1 MSFFRAARAAL
12 RGPVC
17 LHRLLPSVVF
27 VVIILL
33 ATVMLSCS
41 GGGRYSRDHNAYVT
55 LPSTGNVLLLYINGA
70 NGVITLGPAT
80 PQVLDAT
87 TIGLALAPSK
97 KFLYTVNSFAD
108 TISIFSIASDG
119 TLTLT
124 ATPTPEGGSGPYAA
138 VIDPSGK
145 YLLVTNN
152 LSASVSVFS
161 IDSTTGALTPTP
173 GSPFFANADPTEIL
187 FMPSTN
193 VVYVSNPG
201 IGTVTIFSF
210 SNGVLTQL
218 YGLSPVIS
226 GAGATGLA
234 ADASG
239 QFLYVANSSA
249 VNPPPYSTTTG
260 NISAFNINQTTGALT
275 PVPGS
280 PFTATG
286 GSGPTELTVDPS
298 GTYLY
303 ASTPGTGSSIW
314 CFIIDS
320 TTGQLTPASNS
331 PFSVEAG
338 AAFAAFDPTG
348 SFFFIGNSSGKA
360 IDGYTYNS
368 STGGIMAIPGSPFNI
383 GVAPGKIVFTE

>member
-12 RGPVC
+12 TGAAC
-17 LHRLLPSVVF
+17 LRRLLPF
-27 VVIILL
+27 VIFVIVILL
-33 ATVMLSCS
+33 AGILLSCGS
-41 GGGRYSRDHNAYVT
+41 GRYSRDHNAYVT
-55 LPSTGNVLLLYINGA
+55 LPGTGNVLLLYINGV
-70 NGVITLGPAT
+70 NGIITLGPAT

-119 TLTLT
+119 TLSLT
-124 ATPTPEGGSGPYAA
+124 ATPTEEGGSGPYDAM
-138 VIDPSGK
+138 IDPSGK

-161 IDSTTGALTPTP
+161 IDPTTGALTPTQ
-173 GSPFFANADPTEIL
+173 GSPFFANADPAEIL
-187 FMPSTN
+187 FIPSTN
-193 VVYVSNPG
+193 IVYVSNPG

-210 SNGVLTQL
+210 SAGVLTQL

-234 ADASG
+234 VDASG
-239 QFLYVANSSA
+239 QFLYVANPSA
-249 VNPPPYSTTTG
+249 INPPPYSTTTG

-280 PFTATG
+280 PFTAIG

-303 ASTPGTGSSIW
+303 ASTPGTGDSIW
-314 CFIIDS
+314 CFIINS

-331 PFSVEAG
+331 PFSVAAG

-348 SFFFIGNSSGKA
+348 SFFYIGNSSGKA

-368 STGGIMAIPGSPFNI
+368 STGGITAIPGSPFNI
-383 GVAPGKIVFTE
+383 GAAPGKIVFTE

>member
-1 MSFFRAARAAL
+1 MSFLRAARAAL
-12 RGPVC
+12 TGPAC
-17 LHRLLPSVVF
+17 LRRLLPSVMF
-27 VVIILL
+27 VIVILL
-33 ATVMLSCS
+33 AGLLLSCGS
-41 GGGRYSRDHNAYVT
+41 GRYSRDHNAYVT
-55 LPSTGNVLLLYINGA
+55 LPGTGNVLLLYINGV
-70 NGVITLGPAT
+70 NGIITLGPAT

-108 TISIFSIASDG
+108 TISIFSIVSDG
-119 TLTLT
+119 TLSLT
-124 ATPTPEGGSGPYAA
+124 ATPTQESGSGPYDA

-161 IDSTTGALTPTP
+161 IDPTTGALTPTH
-173 GSPFFANADPTEIL
+173 GSPFFANADPAEIL
-187 FMPSTN
+187 FIPSTN
-193 VVYVSNPG
+193 IVYVSNPG

-210 SNGVLTQL
+210 SSGVLTQL

-234 ADASG
+234 VDASG
-239 QFLYVANSSA
+239 QFLYVANPSA
-249 VNPPPYSTTTG
+249 INPPPYSTTTG

-280 PFTATG
+280 PFTAIG

-303 ASTPGTGSSIW
+303 ASTPGTGDSIW
-314 CFIIDS
+314 CFIINS

-331 PFSVEAG
+331 PFSVAAG
-338 AAFAAFDPTG
+338 AAFAVFDPTG
-348 SFFFIGNSSGKA
+348 SFFYIGNSSGKA

-368 STGGIMAIPGSPFNI
+368 STGGITAIPGSPFNI
-383 GVAPGKIVFTE
+383 GAAPGKIVFTE